1 MSVHKQFI
9 ICLVLALFLT
19 ACGGQATPTTDSP
32 PDPQTMLLEVVQN
45 LREVNTFRILIEQT
59 GAEYRFTI
67 TPDAGTTYI
76 EASLRRA
83 EGQFLAP
90 DIISA
95 NVNLNINNIPL
106 SMVLFAQGP
115 DQWFRL
121 PTSPWFN
128 FPFAEDFDASALI
141 REDSGFQKALLEL
154 KSLEYVEATRLDDGT
169 AVHHMRGIAGAQ
181 SVNDLLFG
189 LLTVTDDVIVDVFV
203 DRANQLPAL
212 LIVTQPGTETE
223 QEPEPTQWRVEIYDV
238 NAEANIEYPEGWTN
252 GS

>member
-1 MSVHKQFI
+1 MPIRSFI
-9 ICLVLALFLT
+9 CFVLALLLT
-19 ACGGQATPTTDSP
+19 ACGGQATPTVSSTI
-32 PDPQTMLLEVVQN
+32 DPQEMLLEVVQN
-45 LREVNTFRILIEQT
+45 LREVSTFRILVEQT
-59 GAEYRFTI
+59 GAEYFFVI
-67 TPDAGTTYI
+67 TPDAGSTYV

-95 NVNLNINNIPL
+95 NVNLNINRIPL
-106 SMVLFAQGP
+106 SMILFAKGS

-121 PTSPWFN
+121 PTTPWFN

-154 KSLEYVEATRLDDGT
+154 KTLEYIEATQLDDGT
-169 AVHHMRGIAGAQ
+169 PVQHLRGVAGAQ

-203 DRANQLPAL
+203 DQANQLPAL

-223 QEPEPTQWRVEIYDV
+223 ENPEPTQWRVEIYDV
-238 NAEANIEYPEGWTN
+238 NAEANIEYPEGWNN